1 MFELRDYQQIA
12 VKNGIE
18 ILKANGILILNFEV
32 RTGKTH
38 IALAISSNYQNT
50 LFVTKKK
57 AISSIESDY
66 QTAEHCNK
74 LTVINYEQLSKY
86 KAEYDLVIFDES
98 HGLGAFPKPNKK
110 IKEAANVCLNGCDV
124 ILMSGTL
131 MPESNAQIFHQ
142 LWVSSCSPFKD
153 FKNFYRWFESFGKP
167 KLKYTSYGTCND
179 YSDVSYDKI
188 RPYIEPII
196 LTKTQGEAGF
206 VSEIVEQV
214 CTVIMQPSTYN
225 VIAKLKNDKVV
236 EGKNGVVLADTAV
249 KEMQKL
255 HQLYSGTIKFED
267 GSRFVFDETK
277 SKFIAQKFKNQKIA
291 IFYKFI
297 AELEAIK
304 RHIDVTDN
312 IHEFNTTDKS
322 IALQIVSGRE
332 GINLSAASAIVYYN
346 IDFSAVSYW
355 QSRDRMT
362 TKDRVKSNIYWI
374 FSHKGIEHQ
383 IYKAVMNKKDF
394 TLQTFKKW
402 HQNTNLGL

>member
-1 MFELRDYQQIA
+1 MFELRDYQQTA
-12 VKNGIE
+12 VNNGTQV
-18 ILKANGILILNFEV
+18 LKENGILILNYEV

-38 IALAISSNYQNT
+38 IALAISSQYQNT

-66 QTAEHCNK
+66 KTAGYTNSLK
-74 LTVINYEQLSKY
+74 VINYEQLSKY
-86 KAEYDLVIFDES
+86 KAEYDLIIFDES

-142 LWVSSCSPFKD
+142 LWVSSRSPFKD
-153 FKNFYRWFESFGKP
+153 FRNFYQWHKSFGKP

-196 LTKTQGEAGF
+196 LTKTQSEAGF

-214 CTVIMQPSTYN
+214 CTVIMHTSTYN
-225 VIAKLKNDKVV
+225 VIDKLKKDKVV
-236 EGKNGVVLADTAV
+236 EGKKGVVLADTAV

-267 GSRFVFDETK
+267 GSRFVFDDTK
-277 SKFIAQKFKNQKIA
+277 SRFIAQKFKGQKIA

-304 RHIDVTDN
+304 QHIDITDN
-312 IHEFNTTDKS
+312 IHEFNTTDKN

-332 GINLSAASAIVYYN
+332 GINLSAAEAIVYYN

-362 TKDRVKSNIYWI
+362 TKERVRSNIYWI
-374 FSHKGIEHQ
+374 FSHKGIEQQ

-402 HQNTNLGL
+402 HQNINQGL

>member
-1 MFELRDYQQIA
+1 MFELRDYQVDAI
-12 VKNGIE
+12 NSGIP
-18 ILKANGILILNFEV
+18 ILKQYGMLILNFEV
-32 RTGKTH
+32 RCGKTH
-38 IALAISSNYQNT
+38 IALAIASHYQNT

-66 QTAEHCNK
+66 QTAGYTNPLK
-74 LTVINYEQLSKY
+74 VINYEQLSKY
-86 KAEYDLVIFDES
+86 KAEYDLIIFDES

-110 IKEAANVCLNGCDV
+110 IKEAANVCLNRCDV

-142 LWVSSCSPFKD
+142 LWVSSRSPFKI
-153 FKNFYRWFESFGKP
+153 FGNFYQWHKSFGKP

-196 LTKTQGEAGF
+196 LTKTQSEAGF

-225 VIAKLKNDKVV
+225 VIDKLKKDKVV
-236 EGKNGVVLADTAV
+236 EGKKGVVLADTAV

-267 GSRFVFDETK
+267 GSRFVFDDTK
-277 SKFIAQKFKNQKIA
+277 SRFIAQKFKGQKIA

-312 IHEFNTTDKS
+312 IHEFNTTDKN

-332 GINLSAASAIVYYN
+332 GINLSAAEAIVYYN

-355 QSRDRMT
+355 QSRERCT
-362 TKDRVKSNIYWI
+362 TINRTHTNVYWI
-374 FSHKGIEHQ
+374 FAHKGIEQQ
-383 IYKAVMNKKDF
+383 IYRTVINKKDF
-394 TLQTFKKW
+394 VLQTFKTWINK
-402 HQNTNLGL
+402 NL